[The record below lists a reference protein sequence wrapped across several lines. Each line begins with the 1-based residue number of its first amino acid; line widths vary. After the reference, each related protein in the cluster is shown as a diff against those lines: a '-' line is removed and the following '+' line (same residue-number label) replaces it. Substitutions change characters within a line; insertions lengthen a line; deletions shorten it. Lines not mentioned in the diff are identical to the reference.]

1 MERKRK
7 KRVDCRR
14 ETKAGVECSV
24 CGSKAKEQRPETG
37 SWHLPQCTLSS
48 LLCRVPRG
56 WEPPLSLF
64 SLDDDDDNERNRAG
78 TRLREAAEKFLAGG
92 GVSSIQMLSLSFN
105 EITNEINRHLSQT
118 SHKDTK

>member
-1 MERKRK
+1 MAQRQKSKGRKQE
-7 KRVDCRR
+7 VGICL
-14 ETKAGVECSV
+14 SV
-24 CGSKAKEQRPETG
+24 
-37 SWHLPQCTLSS
+37 
-48 LLCRVPRG
+48 LLVLFSVPRVPRG